1 MRPCFKFTAAASAT
15 KPTVLALDDEIGFW
29 GTQAKDFRAELNA
42 VSGNELVVE
51 INSVGG
57 DVFAGL
63 GIYNML
69 RYWASEGKTVTTR
82 IGALAASIGSVI
94 FLAGSKREMPSN
106 AFVMTHAP
114 MTIAGGTEEDLR
126 DAADMLAKIKASM
139 RGIYMQR
146 LGVDEATADSIMAKD
161 TWLTAEEAKAIGFV
175 DTISDP
181 VEATAKF
188 DVSRLD
194 LPTAAAS
201 LFKAKAPV
209 KTEPAPKT
217 DDTPLQDQITALAKA
232 AGYEALASDFV
243 LQAAT
248 LDEAKSLIKAAG
260 EITALCQIAGKPE
273 AAARHIR
280 AAKPVAEVRAALL
293 KARVDADPEIDNTDP
308 NANKPKPAA
317 AVFSPTNTW
326 AKLNKAQNSQTKG
339 R

>member
-1 MRPCFKFTAAASAT
+1 MRPCFNFTAAAGT
-15 KPTVLALDDEIGFW
+15 KPAVLALDEEIGFW
-29 GTQAKDFRAELNA
+29 GMQAKDFRAQLNA
-42 VSGNELVVE
+42 VPGNDLIVE

-94 FLAGSKREMPSN
+94 FLAGDKRQMPSN

-126 DAADMLAKIKASM
+126 DAADVLAKIKASM

-161 TWLTAEEAKAIGFV
+161 TWLTADEAKAIGFV
-175 DTISDP
+175 ETITDA

-194 LPTAAAS
+194 LPAGAT
-201 LFKAKAPV
+201 LFKAKAPEL
-209 KTEPAPKT
+209 KPEDK
-217 DDTPLQDQITALAKA
+217 PLAEQIIALAKTAGVEAHA
-232 AGYEALASDFV
+232 ADIT
-243 LQAAT
+243 LQANS
-248 LDEAKSLIKAAG
+248 LDEAQARVKAVA
-260 EITALCQIAGKPE
+260 EINTLCTMAGKPE
-273 AAARHIR
+273 MVARLVR
-280 AAKPVAEVRAALL
+280 SNKPVAEVKAALL
-293 KARVDADPEIDNTDP
+293 KARAENDPDIDNTDP
-308 NANKPKPAA
+308 NATKPKPGGEGGS
-317 AVFSPTNTW
+317 FSPTNTW
-326 AKLNKAQNSQTKG
+326 AKHNSQQAKHSKG

>member
-1 MRPCFKFTAAASAT
+1 MRPCFNFTAAVGT
-15 KPTVLALDDEIGFW
+15 KPPVLALDEEIGFW
-29 GTQAKDFRAELNA
+29 GTQAKDFRAQLNA
-42 VSGNELVVE
+42 VAGNELVVE

-69 RYWASEGKTVTTR
+69 RYWATEGKSVTTR

-94 FLAGSKREMPSN
+94 FLAGDKRQMPSN

-126 DAADMLAKIKASM
+126 DAADVLAKIKASM

-161 TWLTAEEAKAIGFV
+161 TWLTADEAKAIGFV
-175 DTISDP
+175 ETITDA

-194 LPTAAAS
+194 LPAGAT
-201 LFKAKAPV
+201 LFKAKATAP
-209 KTEPAPKT
+209 KTEPAPEDK
-217 DDTPLQDQITALAKA
+217 PLAEQITALAKTAGVEAHA
-232 AGYEALASDFV
+232 ADIT
-243 LQAAT
+243 LQANS
-248 LDEAKSLIKAAG
+248 LDEAQARIKAVA
-260 EITALCQIAGKPE
+260 EINTLCTMAGKPE
-273 AAARHIR
+273 MVARLVR
-280 AAKPVAEVRAALL
+280 SNKPVAEVKAALL
-293 KARVDADPEIDNTDP
+293 KARAENDPDIDNTDP
-308 NANKPKPAA
+308 NANKPKLGGEGGS
-317 AVFSPTNTW
+317 FSPTNTW
-326 AKLNKAQNSQTKG
+326 AKHNSQQAKHSKG